1 MRLVIEAFIWLPDVI
16 EKLTTKHRITPEEVE
31 EIFFDRPRF
40 YWHEKG
46 RIQGEDMYTA
56 LGQTEAGRY
65 LIVFF
70 IFKPPRRA
78 LIVTA
83 REMTPA
89 ERKRYEREK

>member
-1 MRLVIEAFIWLPDVI
+1 MVDVI
-16 EKLTTKHRITPEEVE
+16 LPQPQRYTHRLHRLLHY
-31 EIFFDRPRF
+31 FHQPRRQLLVV
-40 YWHEKG
+40 KCPL
-46 RIQGEDMYTA
+46 Q
-56 LGQTEAGRY
+56 RY

-83 REMTPA
+83 REMTSA